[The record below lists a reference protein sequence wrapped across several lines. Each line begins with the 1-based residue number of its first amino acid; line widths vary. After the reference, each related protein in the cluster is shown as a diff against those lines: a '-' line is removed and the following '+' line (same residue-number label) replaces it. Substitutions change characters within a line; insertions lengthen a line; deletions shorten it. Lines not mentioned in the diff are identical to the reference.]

1 MNTVFEQRF
10 AFSLVVFCSH
20 AAFWYWFFP
29 FAIIFGK
36 ILTYDVTT
44 TSNLLLVHS
53 FMQFQLNC
61 VRYVIFHSFWSEFF
75 CSFAWFSFWSRVAY
89 LTLKNDFLAL
99 KLTFLYLIQRDK
111 VSWMCVT
118 LNEGFLRAANRG
130 SNYLYRF
137 LIEL

>member
-20 AAFWYWFFP
+20 AAFWCWFFP

-44 TSNLLLVHS
+44 TSNLLLVHAIS
-53 FMQFQLNC
+53 TELRALRHFSLFLER
-61 VRYVIFHSFWSEFF
+61 VF
-75 CSFAWFSFWSRVAY
+75 CSFAWLSFWSHVAY

-118 LNEGFLRAANRG
+118 LNEGYLRAANRG